1 MQIVSKSFA
10 LAASSAIAVVSAA
23 ELAFEDDMG
32 SCIITKHLSSLGL
45 STGCCISD
53 DCSVAAADRATA
65 IESVVAGLAA
75 TVADMNLTVHTKID
89 LLTARVVAAEASLL
103 PQTTGAAVVAAACAD
118 VTITAFQLGFTA
130 GQTAACGP
138 TSGGIGF
145 GTLFSWLTRHRSR
158 PRSPPLS
165 LTLPPLAP
173 AASRQDLR

>member
-1 MQIVSKSFA
+1 MA
-10 LAASSAIAVVSAA
+10 LALGPAGVNASSDGA
-23 ELAFEDDMG
+23 ELAFEDDRG
-32 SCIITKHLSSLGL
+32 SCTISKNLSTLGL
-45 STGCCISD
+45 TSGCCVSD
-53 DCSVAAADRATA
+53 DCTIAAADRATA

-158 PRSPPLS
+158 FRSPPLS

-173 AASRQDLR
+173 AASRRYLR